1 MPSLRIE
8 EVKEV
13 AVIGAGD
20 MGHGIVELCA
30 LNGYKVYLKDI
41 DQNILGKAKKRIR
54 ESLNILE
61 RKGKLKDETIETVLG
76 RIFLILDYEHSL
88 ENCQLAI
95 EAVPEIMSLKKKIF
109 SELDSK
115 LPKSAIIATNTS
127 NMSITELAS
136 QTNRSSQVV
145 GMHFFNPVILMKTIE
160 IIKGSNTSDETM
172 KFTENFA
179 YSLNKLPI
187 PVLKDVPGFI
197 VNRVQAPSSV
207 LLNKT
212 IEKKIATFSQID
224 ANFRKI
230 GQPMGPFEL
239 MDYVGLDIYKHGA
252 DYFAQKIHPEFKSPK
267 WVNELIT
274 AGKLGKKTNHGIYDW
289 SSGRPFIDLD
299 DTTEKF
305 DAKDIVLVQVNEA
318 AKLIEQG
325 VVEYPGDI
333 DLAIQN
339 ATGNVSGI
347 FWLLKDDREYL
358 INRLNFL
365 ANEMGIDTF
374 RPIDFL
380 KDMAIPSA
388 RKALKARKRK
398 RKEEKDKKKL

>member
-1 MPSLRIE
+1 MNLIDI
-8 EVKEV
+8 KNV

-20 MGHGIVELCA
+20 MGHGIAELCA
-30 LNGYKVYLKDI
+30 LNGYTVYLKDI
-41 DQNILGKAKKRIR
+41 DQKFLDRAINRIE

-61 RKGKLKDETIETVLG
+61 RKGKLKDNNVETILG
-76 RIFLILDYEHSL
+76 RIIPTLDYKQAL
-88 ENCQLAI
+88 ENCQLVI
-95 EAVPEIMSLKKKIF
+95 EAVPEIMSLKKSVFI
-109 SELDSK
+109 ELDSY

-136 QTNRSSQVV
+136 QTKRSSQVV
-145 GMHFFNPVILMKTIE
+145 GMHFFNPVILMKAIE
-160 IIKGSNTSDETM
+160 IIKGNNTSNETM
-172 KFTENFA
+172 KFAEDFA
-179 YSLNKLPI
+179 YSLHKLPI
-187 PVLKDVPGFI
+187 PVIKDVPGFI

-207 LLNKT
+207 LLNKI
-212 IEKKIATFSQID
+212 IEKKIATPNQID

-252 DYFAQKIHPEFKSPK
+252 DYFAQKIDPEFKSPK
-267 WVNELIT
+267 WVNELIDE
-274 AGKLGKKTNHGIYDW
+274 GKLGKKTNYGIYNW
-289 SSGRPFIDLD
+289 SSGRPIIDLEN
-299 DTTEKF
+299 TTEKV
-305 DAKDIVLVQVNEA
+305 DPKDILLVQVNEA
-318 AKLIEQG
+318 AKLIKEG

-358 INRLNFL
+358 INRLNFIADDL
-365 ANEMGIDTF
+365 GVEIF

-380 KDMAIPSA
+380 KEMAIPSA

-398 RKEEKDKKKL
+398 RKEQENQNNNKK

>member
-1 MPSLRIE
+1 
-8 EVKEV
+8 
-13 AVIGAGD
+13 
-20 MGHGIVELCA
+20 
-30 LNGYKVYLKDI
+30 
-41 DQNILGKAKKRIR
+41 
-54 ESLNILE
+54 
-61 RKGKLKDETIETVLG
+61 
-76 RIFLILDYEHSL
+76 
-88 ENCQLAI
+88 
-95 EAVPEIMSLKKKIF
+95 
-109 SELDSK
+109 
-115 LPKSAIIATNTS
+115 
-127 NMSITELAS
+127 
-136 QTNRSSQVV
+136 
-145 GMHFFNPVILMKTIE
+145 MKTLTKLSEAIE

-172 KFTENFA
+172 KFAENFA

-239 MDYVGLDIYKHGA
+239 MDYVGLDIYKDGA
-252 DYFAQKIHPEFKSPK
+252 DYFAQKIDPEFKSPK
-267 WVNELIT
+267 WVNELINE
-274 AGKLGKKTNHGIYDW
+274 GKLGKKTGYGIYDW
-289 SSGRPFIDLD
+289 SSGRPIIDLN

-305 DAKDIVLVQVNEA
+305 DSKDILLVQVNEA
-318 AKLIEQG
+318 AKLIEKC

-347 FWLLKDDREYL
+347 FWLLKDDREYV

-365 ANEMGIDTF
+365 ADEMGIEIF

-380 KDMAIPSA
+380 KEMAIPSA

-398 RKEEKDKKKL
+398 RREQKE